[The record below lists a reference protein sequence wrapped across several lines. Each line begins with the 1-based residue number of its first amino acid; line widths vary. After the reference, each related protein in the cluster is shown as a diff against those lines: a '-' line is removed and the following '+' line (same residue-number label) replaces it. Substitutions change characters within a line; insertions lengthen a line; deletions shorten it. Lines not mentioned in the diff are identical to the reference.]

1 MFFKKNLLKK
11 KIDQFLLQFFYYKKI
26 ILKLFEVYPNFWIL
40 INTVNFSICLF
51 DPPTAIHHYKKEL
64 RPLPFLVLVS
74 LPFQSRE
81 RERDRERERERESEM
96 EKAINR
102 QRVLLE
108 HLRPSSSSSF
118 VYGTD
123 SSSSAILVLLFF
135 LSFRFGSIV
144 ISLNF
149 SLILSNFSI

>member
-81 RERDRERERERESEM
+81 RERDRERERESLRWRKLSTG
-96 EKAINR
+96 N
-102 QRVLLE
+102 VFCWNTFDLPLL
-108 HLRPSSSSSF
+108 L
-118 VYGTD
+118 
-123 SSSSAILVLLFF
+123 LLFTAPILLLLQSRYCF
-135 LSFRFGSIV
+135 S
-144 ISLNF
+144 F
-149 SLILSNFSI
+149 SLFVSDPLLSR